1 MSALTLFISLE
12 NTGLRA
18 EPGRA
23 ERGRECLLLRASRA
37 SFCSHSNKLFLVLTW
52 QPGSLDP
59 NEVRAK
65 GPRADAVQ
73 TLSLSGPDLE
83 QVCGYATRTCSQ
95 LDSASSQ
102 FLSITFLIFKIKK
115 IRDTVQFCRKNQKE

>member
-1 MSALTLFISLE
+1 M
-12 NTGLRA
+12 
-18 EPGRA
+18 
-23 ERGRECLLLRASRA
+23 LLRASRA

-83 QVCGYATRTCSQ
+83 QRLWLRHEDLQSARLGLQSVFELYFPDLQNKEDKRYCSV
-95 LDSASSQ
+95 
-102 FLSITFLIFKIKK
+102 LS
-115 IRDTVQFCRKNQKE
+115 